1 MTHFGQTHVTEKCHL
16 RSHSSFLQVGLSV
29 CALCCLLISEDL
41 LTFHARQSTNF
52 LGFCSSEKSLL
63 LLHPSL
69 KNGILNVAQAGLV
82 LLGSSYLP
90 PSSLQPGLQEY
101 ASVPTCFTFKGSFL
115 RIQTGFSSPFQH
127 SKHFIPLS
135 SHLHGFREIQC
146 NNSCLCS

>member
-1 MTHFGQTHVTEKCHL
+1 MSLISPSYPLIHKLILGNTHNILLLLFWTNCKLTKIFGIEVLIAFTLITVMTHFSQTHVTEQCYL
-16 RSHSSFLQVGLSV
+16 RGHSSFLQVGLSV

-90 PSSLQPGLQEY
+90 PSSL
-101 ASVPTCFTFKGSFL
+101 
-115 RIQTGFSSPFQH
+115 
-127 SKHFIPLS
+127 
-135 SHLHGFREIQC
+135 
-146 NNSCLCS
+146 